1 MAKLYYRLIKEGRWT
16 LENVPKKWKAAV
28 EELLKADETE
38 A

>member
-16 LENVPKKWKAAV
+16 LDKVPEKWKAAV
-28 EELLKADETE
+28 EELLKADE